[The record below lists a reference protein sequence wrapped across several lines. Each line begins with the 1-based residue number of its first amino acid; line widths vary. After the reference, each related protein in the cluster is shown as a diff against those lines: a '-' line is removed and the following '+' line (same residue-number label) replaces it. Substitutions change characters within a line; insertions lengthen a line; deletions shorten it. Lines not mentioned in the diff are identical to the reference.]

1 MNDFLSFRYM
11 ITPGIMKILCYLG
24 MIICV
29 VAGGAMT
36 VGVEP
41 ISGILLLLFGPIVCR
56 ITTEMTLVMFEIH
69 SELKQMNDTGKSN

>member
-11 ITPGIMKILCYLG
+11 ITPGIMKIACYLG

-29 VAGGAMT
+29 VAGGAMA
-36 VGVEP
+36 VAAEP
-41 ISGILLLLFGPIVCR
+41 ISGVLLLLFGPIGCR